1 MDLLIRNGRLV
12 DGTGA
17 TARNADV
24 AVEAGR
30 ILGVGD
36 FSRASAREVIDAA
49 GCIVTPG
56 FVDPHTHY
64 DGQVTWDAELAP
76 SSWHGVTTVVMG
88 NCGVG
93 FAPAHPAR
101 RGWLVELMEGVEDIP
116 GTALHEGMRWSWESF
131 PEYLDALARFP
142 RAVEVAA
149 QVPHGAVRA
158 YVMGERGNEPA
169 NPGEIARMA
178 GLVGEAIAAGAVAF
192 STNRL
197 PLHTS
202 IHGEPVPGTFASAE
216 ELIAIARAVRAA
228 GGTLLQ
234 VVPAG
239 AMGEHPTAQFDE
251 VELYRRISLEAGVT
265 VTFSFVQVHR
275 YPRQWRELLE
285 RIERAN
291 ASGARIVPQVQGRP
305 GGLFLGWDTFNP
317 FATCPSYRSLARVA
331 LAERVR
337 QLREPALRSRI
348 LSEVDPGGG
357 AMAVMQSSFETTFPM
372 DAGPVFEPP
381 YEASLQAR
389 AEREGRSCPEVLYD
403 AMCELA
409 ERSSDGS
416 RFFHVFFSGYKGG
429 SLDDL
434 AELIAHPQAVV
445 GLADGGAHCS
455 MICDASLPTFML
467 VHWVRDRTR
476 GARVPLERAVR
487 MLSSAPADLYRFD
500 DRGRVQ
506 PGKRA
511 DLNVIDLVN
520 LELPLPE
527 IAHDLPTGARRVVQR
542 ARGYRATICGGEV
555 TFRDGKPTGAHPAGL
570 IRAARAPLQAGSVP
584 G

>member
-1 MDLLIRNGRLV
+1 MDLWIRNGTLV

-17 TARNADV
+17 PPRTADV
-24 AVEAGR
+24 GIENGR
-30 ILGVGD
+30 IRAIAAPDAQG
-36 FSRASAREVIDAA
+36 SRPAREQIDAS

-64 DGQVTWDAELAP
+64 DGQVTWDPELAP
-76 SSWHGVTTVVMG
+76 SSWHGVTSVIMG

-101 RGWLVELMEGVEDIP
+101 RRWLIELMEGVEDIP

-131 PEYLDALARFP
+131 PEYLDALAKLP

-149 QVPHGAVRA
+149 QVPHGALRA
-158 YVMGERGNEPA
+158 YVMGERIHEPA
-169 NPGEIARMA
+169 SAAELDRMA

-202 IHGEPVPGTFASAE
+202 IHGEPVPGTFASAD
-216 ELIAIARAVRAA
+216 ELIALARAVRAN
-228 GGTLLQ
+228 GGELVQ
-234 VVPAG
+234 AVPAG
-239 AMGEHPTAQFDE
+239 AMGEHPSAQFDE

-265 VTFSFVQVHR
+265 VTFSLVQVHR
-275 YPRQWRELLE
+275 HPHQWRELLE
-285 RIERAN
+285 QIARAN
-291 ASGARIVPQVQGRP
+291 AAGARIVPQVQGRP
-305 GGLFLGWDTFNP
+305 AGLFLGWDAFNP
-317 FATCPSYRSLARVA
+317 FTACPSYRTLAKLP

-337 QLREPALRSRI
+337 RLREPELRARM
-348 LSEVDPGGG
+348 LAEVDPKGG
-357 AMAVMQSSFETTFPM
+357 AMAIMAASFDTSFPM
-372 DAGPVFEPP
+372 DRGPVFEPP
-381 YEASLQAR
+381 YEASVQAR
-389 AEREGRSCPEVLYD
+389 AEREGRSCEEVLYD

-409 ERSSDGS
+409 ERSSAGS
-416 RFFHVFFSGYKGG
+416 ARFFHVFFSGYKGG

-434 AELIAHPQAVV
+434 AELIAHPGTVV

-476 GARVPLERAVR
+476 GARLPLERAVR
-487 MLSSAPADLYRFD
+487 MLSADPADLYRLS

-506 PGKRA
+506 VGLRA
-511 DLNVIDLVN
+511 DLNVIDLAG

-527 IAHDLPTGARRVVQR
+527 VAHDLPTGARRIVQR
-542 ARGYRATICGGEV
+542 ARGYRATLCGGEV
-555 TFRDGKPTGAHPAGL
+555 TFRDGQSTGARPAGL
-570 IRAARAPLQAGSVP
+570 IRAARA
-584 G
+584 